1 MEQQEQDSEEITL
14 WWTVLSFSTTWIS
27 RAESVTQKQQRCKAH
42 GDSERC
48 LRTRAVVPRPP
59 LSRIS
64 QQPSQGRPPEVAP
77 RALEALKNTEPDRE
91 MPVCLCGTSTWGR
104 RIENGIVRAS
114 CSQKIRHEFYCF
126 SALCYSSPRRC

>member
-42 GDSERC
+42 GDSERR

-64 QQPSQGRPPEVAP
+64 QQPSQWRPPEVAP
-77 RALEALKNTEPDRE
+77 RALEALKKNRTRQGNARVSVWDVDTRQTHRE
-91 MPVCLCGTSTWGR
+91 WDSTGLPLS
-104 RIENGIVRAS
+104 ENKA
-114 CSQKIRHEFYCF
+114 
-126 SALCYSSPRRC
+126 